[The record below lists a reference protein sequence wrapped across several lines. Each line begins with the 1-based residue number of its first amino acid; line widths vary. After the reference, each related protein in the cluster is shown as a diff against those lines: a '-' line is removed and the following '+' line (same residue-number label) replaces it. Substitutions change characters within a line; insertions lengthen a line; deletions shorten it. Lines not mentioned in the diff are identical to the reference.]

1 MSKKITRYED
11 SKTITNEY
19 IELGDTVCGQAITQ
33 IWVSSVGCPMFVIGG
48 RQYSWTELLLALPDE
63 NMNKHIELVKKW
75 LNDPSSVTTEELRAN
90 RDSALDTH
98 AKDFADHTAY
108 SYAQAKPFAD
118 NTAYSAAYYNA
129 YNAAYYAYVASNWN
143 GSDIAAGYVKKYEE
157 LTAKKCNE

>member
-1 MSKKITRYED
+1 VSKKITRYED

-75 LNDPSSVTTEELRAN
+75 LNDPSSVTTEELRVN
-90 RDSALDTH
+90 RDSALDT
-98 AKDFADHTAY
+98 
-108 SYAQAKPFAD
+108 QAKAFAD
-118 NTAYSAAYYNA
+118 NTANGAAYYNA

-143 GSDIAAGYVKKYEE
+143 SSDIAAGYVKKYEE
-157 LTAKKCNE
+157 LTAKKDNE

>member
-1 MSKKITRYED
+1 MSKKITRFED
-11 SKTITNEY
+11 TKYSNVCIDV
-19 IELGDTVCGQAITQ
+19 GDTVNGKAIDE
-33 IWVSSVGCPMFVIGG
+33 IWVSSTGRPIFVIGDT
-48 RQYSWTELLLALPDE
+48 QFFWKDLLLALPDE